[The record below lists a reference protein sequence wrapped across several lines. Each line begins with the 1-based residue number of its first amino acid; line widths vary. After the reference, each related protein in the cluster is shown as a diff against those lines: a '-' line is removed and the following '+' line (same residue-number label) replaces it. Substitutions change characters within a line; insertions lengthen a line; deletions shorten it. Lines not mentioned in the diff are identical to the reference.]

1 MQAHDGDYAAYEI
14 GWGYE
19 EFELS
24 WGYEAMELVY
34 ELDQDTRGYDLIE
47 VQDGAESVRVLERG
61 GFSEDE
67 EAFFC
72 SDVNPVLV
80 IEEPLDTL
88 GDRAQAALSRFTQRA
103 RALIHST
110 PAQASS

>member
-1 MQAHDGDYAAYEI
+1 MQAHDGDYA
-14 GWGYE
+14 

-24 WGYEAMELVY
+24 WGYEELEVVF
-34 ELDQDTRGYDLIE
+34 ELEQDARVYDLIE
-47 VQDGAESVRVLERG
+47 VQDGAENVRVLERG

-80 IEEPLDTL
+80 IEDPMDTL
-88 GDRAQAALSRFTQRA
+88 TDRAQAALSRFTQRA
-103 RALIHST
+103 RALLSST
-110 PAQASS
+110 PARASS